1 MKYLSICTIRF
12 FSLFFC
18 RLLSFTIGIIF
29 IINDCSIFIEWEV
42 VSLNSII
49 IVITILLDWIRL
61 IFISFVL
68 IISSLVIFYRKEYIE
83 SDYKINRFIILVLI
97 FVTSI
102 ILLIISPNLIR
113 ILLGWD
119 GLGLVSYCLVIYFQ
133 NVKSYNAGMLTAL
146 SNRIGDVALLLAI
159 AWILNY
165 GSWNYIFYLEV
176 IKSNFDIIIII
187 SLVILAA
194 ITKRAQIPFSSWL
207 PAAIAAPTP
216 VSALVHSS
224 TLVTAGVY
232 LLIRFNILLRNTW
245 IGNLLLLLS
254 GLTIFI
260 AGLGANYEF
269 DLKKIIALSTLRQ
282 LGLIMRILSIGFYK
296 LAFFHL
302 LTHALFKALL
312 FICAGAII
320 HNMNN
325 TQDIRLIGSLSIII
339 PLTSSCF
346 NVANLALCGIPF
358 LAGFYSKDLIL
369 EIVSF
374 SYINL
379 FSFFLFF
386 FSTGLTVCYSFRLV
400 FYTITGDS
408 NFSSLNIL
416 NDEGWVILKSIIGLL
431 ILRIFGGSILRWLI
445 FPSPIVI
452 ILPKTLKLLTLF
464 VCIIGG
470 IVGYLISNVSLFF
483 INKALNNYKSSYFL
497 GSIWFIPYISTYGI
511 INYPLIVGKLRVKS
525 FDQGWSEYFGGQQ
538 LYYNLVKNSQLNQ
551 ILQNNNLKIYL
562 LSFIFWVIIL
572 YMYIIYFY
580 SNSLYLEYDTEDVME
595 INLIFEYCE
604 YFLVIYKIKLF
615 NFTMKM

>member
-1 MKYLSICTIRF
+1 MKYLSICTISFVR
-12 FSLFFC
+12 LFFC
-18 RLLSFTIGIIF
+18 RLLSFLIGVIF
-29 IINDCSIFIEWEV
+29 IISDNRIFIEWEV
-42 VSLNSII
+42 VSLNSMS
-49 IVITILLDWIRL
+49 IVITFLFDWISL
-61 IFISFVL
+61 IFMSFVL
-68 IISSLVIFYRKEYIE
+68 IIASLVIYYRKEYIS

-97 FVTSI
+97 FVLSI
-102 ILLIISPNLIR
+102 ILLIISPNLIS

-133 NVKSYNAGMLTAL
+133 NVKSYNAGILTAL

-176 IKSNFDIIIII
+176 IQNNTEIIIIGG
-187 SLVILAA
+187 LVILAA

-232 LLIRFNILLRNTW
+232 LLIRFNILLRTSW
-245 IGNLLLLLS
+245 LGNLLLLLS
-254 GLTIFI
+254 GLTMFI

-269 DLKKIIALSTLRQ
+269 DLKKIIALSTLSQ
-282 LGLIMRILSIGFYK
+282 LGLIIRILSIGYYK

-320 HNMNN
+320 HNINN
-325 TQDIRLIGSLSIII
+325 SQDIRLIGRLSIII

-346 NVANLALCGIPF
+346 NLANLALCGIPF

-369 EIVSF
+369 ETVSL
-374 SYINL
+374 SYINM

-400 FYTITGDS
+400 YYTITGDS

-416 NDEGWVILKSIIGLL
+416 NDEGWIILKRMIGLL
-431 ILRIFGGSILRWLI
+431 ILRIFGGRILSWLI
-445 FPSPIVI
+445 FPTPVVVV
-452 ILPKTLKLLTLF
+452 LPSILKLLTLF
-464 VCIIGG
+464 VCIVGG
-470 IVGYLISNVSLFF
+470 LRGYLISNISLFF
-483 INKALNNYKSSYFL
+483 YNKALNNYNISYFL

-511 INYPLIVGKLRVKS
+511 INYSLIIGNIVVKS

-538 LYYNLVKNSQLNQ
+538 LYLNLVKNSQLNQ

-562 LSFIFWVIIL
+562 LSFIFWIIIL

-580 SNSLYLEYDTEDVME
+580 SNSL
-595 INLIFEYCE
+595 
-604 YFLVIYKIKLF
+604 
-615 NFTMKM
+615 